1 MRPLRAVPLAV
12 MLPIDQMETLH
23 STLKDN
29 VYRQGETFQGG
40 RRGPLGVQG

>member
-1 MRPLRAVPLAV
+1 MWPLRAVTLAV
-12 MLPIDQMETLH
+12 MLPIDQMEILP

-29 VYRQGETFQGG
+29 VYRQGETFMGG